1 MREINN
7 KTIIEMLTNCKSGYL
22 SFKQFA
28 SMFACESVYDKSQLD
43 RELTALTKDKAIVYD
58 KHNRRYSLAEDMGAD
73 TFEAIVDAQPRGYAF
88 LIQDGVEN
96 DMFVSVRNTAGA
108 MHRDKV
114 IARAIPNTEDEAEII
129 SIISRG
135 MPEVVGT
142 YDKSNNAR
150 FVIPDE
156 KKFNRDIYIPVKGD
170 MQAKDGQKV
179 VVRITSYPVDRDRRP
194 EGEIIQILGYQ
205 GEHNADM
212 LAVAHAFGIRTKF
225 PDEVVSRADKI
236 DTVVPDKALVDRA
249 DYRDKLIITI
259 DGADAKDLDDA
270 ISIDKHSDGTYTLGV
285 HIADVSHYVK
295 PGDFIDTEAFVRGT
309 STYLPQ
315 MVFPMLP
322 TKLSN
327 GICSLFEGVDRL
339 TLSCNMHVDTN
350 GEVLDFEVANSVIR
364 SRHRMTYSDAQG
376 ILDGNKELCDKY
388 SDIVDMLHDM
398 SQLANILIERRDARG
413 NINFAS
419 NEVKFI
425 TNDKGHVVDVVPYES
440 LHTHKI
446 IEQFM
451 VLANETTAQYCTD
464 SSVPSV
470 YRVHAKPDPEKLAT
484 LVSLLNSVGI
494 AINAKHAEHST
505 ALAQALTKAEGKYYY
520 KLVNTVML
528 RTMQKAKYST
538 DNIGHYGLA
547 STCYCHFTSPIR
559 RYPDLM
565 VHRVL
570 KTLISGKMTDKALS
584 AYKTMCQDASL
595 NSSITEKKAEEAER
609 KAVDIKLCQYAN
621 TMLGEQFDGVISGVT
636 ENGIFVEL
644 PNTVEGFIRCDR
656 LPGTGLSYNAKAFSI
671 GNNQMQ
677 YRLGDKLTVII
688 DSVNISACKI
698 DMALVKPSK

>member
-1 MREINN
+1 MREIKNS
-7 KTIIEMLTNCKSGYL
+7 TILEMLSNCKSGYL

-43 RELTALTKDKAIVYD
+43 RALTALTKDNSIVYD
-58 KHNRRYSLAEDMGAD
+58 KHNRRYSLAEVQSVD
-73 TFEAIVDAQPRGYAF
+73 TFEAIVDAQPRGYVF
-88 LIQDGVEN
+88 LIQEGVEN
-96 DMFVSVRNTAGA
+96 DMFVSIRNTCGA

-114 IARAIPNTEDEAEII
+114 LARAIPNTEDEAEIV

-156 KKFNRDIYIPVKGD
+156 RKFNRDIYIPVKSD

-212 LAVAHAFGIRTKF
+212 MAVALAFGIRTKF
-225 PDEVVSRADKI
+225 PDEVIARADKI
-236 DTVVPDKALVDRA
+236 DTVVSDKALIGRA

-270 ISIDKHSDGTYTLGV
+270 ISIEKHSDNTYTLGV

-295 PGDFIDTEAFVRGT
+295 SGDFIDTEAFVRGT

-339 TLSCNMHVDTN
+339 TLSCNMHVDN
-350 GEVLDFEVANSVIR
+350 KGEVLDFEVTNSVIC

-376 ILDGNKELCDKY
+376 ILDGDKQLCNKY

-398 SQLANILIERRDARG
+398 SELANILIERRDARG

-419 NEVKFI
+419 NEVKFV
-425 TNDKGHVVDVVPYES
+425 TNDKGHVVDVVPYET

-505 ALAQALTKAEGKYYY
+505 ALAQALAKAEGKYYY

-547 STCYCHFTSPIR
+547 SSCYCHFTSPIR

-570 KTLISGKMTDKALS
+570 KTLIAGKMTDKALT
-584 AYKTMCQDASL
+584 AYKNMCQDASL

-609 KAVDIKLCQYAN
+609 KAVDIKLCQYAS
-621 TMLGEQFDGVISGVT
+621 TMLGEQFYGVISGVT

-656 LPGTGLSYNAKAFSI
+656 LPGIGLSYNAKAFSI
-671 GNNQMQ
+671 GNQHMQ
-677 YRLGDKLTVII
+677 YRLGDKLTVVI

-698 DMALVKPSK
+698 DMALAKLDK